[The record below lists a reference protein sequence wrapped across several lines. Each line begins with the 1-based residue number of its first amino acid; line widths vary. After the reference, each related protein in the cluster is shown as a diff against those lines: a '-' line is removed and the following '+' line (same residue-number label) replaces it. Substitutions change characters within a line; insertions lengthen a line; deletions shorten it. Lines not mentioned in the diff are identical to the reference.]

1 MKRLAAIVKENKML
15 RNQNIEIKDKLV
27 HSKRRINQLLDYSQK
42 TEGDI
47 ATMREDLI
55 RLSRR

>member
-27 HSKRRINQLLDYSQK
+27 HSKRRINQLLDHSQK